1 MPIPIILSAISLRTV
16 YLSNA
21 DAAASLKYLMAS
33 APIIYKGISITWSR
47 TLPPHPCGLA
57 LAIRRQVNV
66 SAPAHVTARPRAV
79 AQRACARPR
88 GKAATSDTYVTSQS
102 HAFIEDAPLCLCM
115 DYLFFMIAL
124 LYPFFIIVVGTTA
137 EGLKIY
143 TAKASVR
150 CMVGSIKV

>member
-1 MPIPIILSAISLRTV
+1 
-16 YLSNA
+16 
-21 DAAASLKYLMAS
+21 MAS

-115 DYLFFMIAL
+115 DYLFFYESFTTYYI
-124 LYPFFIIVVGTTA
+124 FFIIPMYYSR
-137 EGLKIY
+137 GLKDLYILY
-143 TAKASVR
+143 SQ
-150 CMVGSIKV
+150 SISKMYGGNISDVLVTYISFD

>member
-1 MPIPIILSAISLRTV
+1 
-16 YLSNA
+16 
-21 DAAASLKYLMAS
+21 MAS

-102 HAFIEDAPLCLCM
+102 HAFIEDASLCLCM
-115 DYLFFMIAL
+115 NYLLFYESVTTYYI
-124 LYPFFIIVVGTTA
+124 FFIIPMYYSR
-137 EGLKIY
+137 GLKDLYILY
-143 TAKASVR
+143 SQ
-150 CMVGSIKV
+150 SISKMYGGNISDVLVTYISFDRTVT